1 MRSPPLSTH
10 CEHRAR
16 TGAVFGGQNS
26 CGPRQ
31 YGAGEDSVPGM
42 LSAELSR
49 GSISVSVS
57 SLSLSLWLSLYAGLL
72 CMFTCSGGARIQVF
86 GETGGVRAAALSN
99 GVGRGSFSRLSPVH
113 VFFLLTRNRYIWRN
127 QRFQMQLQCSRRRRR
142 TTRTTTS
149 ISRC

>member
-1 MRSPPLSTH
+1 MRRYVRSPSLSTH

-57 SLSLSLWLSLYAGLL
+57 SLSLSLALALRGIVVYVHLL
-72 CMFTCSGGARIQVF
+72 
-86 GETGGVRAAALSN
+86 
-99 GVGRGSFSRLSPVH
+99 
-113 VFFLLTRNRYIWRN
+113 
-127 QRFQMQLQCSRRRRR
+127 RRRSDSSLR
-142 TTRTTTS
+142 
-149 ISRC
+149 